1 MQLGKVRVAQQ
12 FVKARGRW
20 STSKQHGQSAPGVGG
35 CGRERS
41 GWKVVQVYQD
51 AGISGAKGRDQR
63 PGLDA
68 MMKAVNA
75 REFDIV
81 VDLRRYE

>member
-1 MQLGKVRVAQQ
+1 MA
-12 FVKARGRW
+12 
-20 STSKQHGQSAPGVGG
+20 
-35 CGRERS
+35 ERS

-75 REFDIV
+75 REFDMV
-81 VDLRRYE
+81 ASWSVDLRRYE